1 MTQYTFTIL
10 DTTGIQN
17 YIFNSNRLRENI
29 GASQLVKEVTSDWV
43 KETLEKLGVPRSRQH
58 EAIEHSNLPAELI
71 YASGGNAQIIFRE
84 HETAIQFTRCLSRRV
99 LREARGIQLLAAHK
113 TFDWQHDRLCDVVEG
128 VIKNELDH
136 YKQTRI
142 PSSPLLGLGVTVS
155 CNSTQFP
162 AIGMSKDYRQPD
174 DETDDAPYPISQEI
188 LLKRQA
194 AERAQSALTD
204 LFKSKKQDRSEIP
217 DYLVFPRQ
225 LDHIGRTEHESSY
238 IAIVHADGN
247 GMGNRFQEYGKSAQN
262 NRDYIDRMRDF
273 SEKVDAAGKAS
284 LRKVLEKLTDAID
297 RETRTLYGQFDKF
310 ELKSASKSN
319 SSQYFLPFRPLV
331 YGGDDVTFI
340 CDGRVGIELAVAYLK
355 AFEAQSDTMPDGK
368 KLTACAGVCLV
379 KTHYPF
385 ARAYELSKD
394 LCDSGKALLTAL
406 LRQEKLEGSAIDWHI
421 ANTGLFGR
429 LSRIREREYHVSPG
443 QLNVRP
449 LLLQASGKWRTWEA
463 FSPVLQAFHG
473 DDWQEKRNKV
483 MALREVLTKGTDDTK
498 QFLLNYRQGEL
509 PRFKSQTGNEDD
521 LANQGWVND
530 VCGYFDAI
538 EAMDFYLGLGE

>member
-1 MTQYTFTIL
+1 MTQYTFTVL

-29 GASQLVKEVTSDWV
+29 GASQLVKEVTGDWV
-43 KETLEKLGVPRSRQH
+43 RETLEKLGVPRNRQH
-58 EAIEHSNLPAELI
+58 EAIEDSNLPAELI

-84 HETAIQFTRCLSRRV
+84 HETSIQFTRCLSRRV
-99 LREARGIQLLAAHK
+99 LAEARGIQLLVAHK
-113 TFDWQHDRLCDVVEG
+113 VFDWEHEHLCDVVDG
-128 VIKNELDH
+128 VMKNELDH

-155 CNSTQFP
+155 CSSTQFP
-162 AIGMSKDYRQPD
+162 AVNMSTDYRGAD
-174 DETDDAPYPISQEI
+174 DETDDAPYPISQEV

-194 AERAQSALTD
+194 AKRAQKALSD
-204 LFKSKKQDRSEIP
+204 LFRSEMP
-217 DYLVFPRQ
+217 DYLVFPQR

-247 GMGNRFQEYGKSAQN
+247 NMGQRFQSCGKTAEN
-262 NRDYIDRMRDF
+262 NRDYINRMRDF
-273 SEKVDAAGKAS
+273 SEKVDAAGRAA
-284 LRKVLEKLTDAID
+284 LRLVLKKLTNAID

-310 ELKSASKSN
+310 ELKSTSTSN
-319 SSQYFLPFRPLV
+319 SSHSFLPFRPLV

-340 CDGRVGIELAVAYLK
+340 SDGRVGIELAVAYLK
-355 AFEAQSDTMPDGK
+355 AFENQSHTMPDGK
-368 KLTACAGVCLV
+368 NLTACAGVCLV

-394 LCDSGKALLTAL
+394 LCDSGKALLRL
-406 LRQEKLEGSAIDWHI
+406 EKLEGSAIDWHI

-429 LSRIREREYHVSPG
+429 LSEIREREYRVLFGQLSG

-449 LLLQASGKWRTWEA
+449 LLLQASGRWRTWEA
-463 FSPVLQAFHG
+463 FLPVLQAFNG
-473 DDWQEKRNKV
+473 DEWKEKRNKV
-483 MALREVLTKGTDDTK
+483 LALREVLPKGSDAT
-498 QFLLNYRQGEL
+498 QGFRLNYRQNL
-509 PRFKSQTGNEDD
+509 PRFASQTGNEDA
-521 LANQGWVND
+521 LANGGWVNQ

-538 EAMDFYLGLGE
+538 EAMDFYLGLGDEL

>member
-1 MTQYTFTIL
+1 MTHYTLTVL

-29 GASQLVKEVTSDWV
+29 GASQLVKEVTGDWV
-43 KETLEKLGVPRSRQH
+43 QDTLEKLGVPNDRQH

-71 YASGGNAQIIFRE
+71 YASGGNAQIIFRD
-84 HETAIQFTRCLSRRV
+84 HETAIQFTRCLSSRV
-99 LREARGIQLLAAHK
+99 LKEARGIQLLAAHK
-113 TFDWQHDRLCDVVEG
+113 SFDWEHHRLCEVVEG

-136 YKQTRI
+136 YKQTRT

-162 AIGMSKDYRQPD
+162 AIGMSTDYRKPD

-194 AERAQSALTD
+194 AERAQKELSD
-204 LFKSKKQDRSEIP
+204 LFRSEMP

-247 GMGNRFQEYGKSAQN
+247 SMGQRFQDYGKDAKD
-262 NRDYIDRMRDF
+262 NRDYINRMRDF
-273 SEKVDAAGKAS
+273 SKKVDEAGREA
-284 LRKVLEKLTDAID
+284 LRQVLKKLADSI
-297 RETRTLYGQFDKF
+297 REIREARILRGKFNEF
-310 ELKSASKSN
+310 ELKSTSKSN
-319 SSQYFLPFRPLV
+319 SQYFLPFRPLV

-355 AFEAQSDTMPDGK
+355 AFEDQSDKMPDGK

-394 LCDSGKALLTAL
+394 LCDSGKALL
-406 LRQEKLEGSAIDWHI
+406 RQEKLEGSAIDWHI

-429 LSRIREREYHVSPG
+429 LSEIREREYRVSSG

-449 LLLQASGKWRTWEA
+449 LLLQASGRWQTWEA
-463 FSPVLQAFHG
+463 FLPVLQAFNG
-473 DDWQEKRNKV
+473 DEWREKRNKV
-483 MALREVLTKGTDDTK
+483 MALREVLTKGSHATK
-498 QFLLNYRQGEL
+498 EFRLNYRQDL
-509 PRFKSQTGNEDD
+509 PRFAAQTGNEDA
-521 LANQGWVND
+521 LANEGWMNP

-538 EAMDFYLGLGE
+538 EAMDFYLGLERDA